1 MRFTTMVLLAALLGI
16 AGGPACKKKASD
28 QGGGG
33 TPAGASDAGGAAA
46 GGDLEQGEAPQAGLV
61 DRSIDPGG
69 ARPGGTGTPPPV
81 PPPPPPPADGP
92 APAGE
97 VPRTLPC
104 PPGQQAWEPTTPD
117 PEGGNF
123 TLDEALAGLPGTGAV
138 VATIETSFGPVTCRL
153 AGDLVPVAVA
163 NFVGLA
169 RGLRPWWDPCRATWV
184 REPYYDGLM
193 WHRVIPTFMAQGGDP
208 WGDGSGGPGY
218 TFANE
223 QRPEL
228 LHDRPGTLAYANA
241 GRDTNGSQFYI
252 TVGRRPQLDGGYV
265 VFGYCDN
272 VGVIEQI
279 VAVKRDVNDKPLQPV
294 LIRKV
299 TIAREG

>member
-1 MRFTTMVLLAALLGI
+1 
-16 AGGPACKKKASD
+16 
-28 QGGGG
+28 
-33 TPAGASDAGGAAA
+33 
-46 GGDLEQGEAPQAGLV
+46 
-61 DRSIDPGG
+61 
-69 ARPGGTGTPPPV
+69 
-81 PPPPPPPADGP
+81 
-92 APAGE
+92 
-97 VPRTLPC
+97 
-104 PPGQQAWEPTTPD
+104 
-117 PEGGNF
+117 
-123 TLDEALAGLPGTGAV
+123 
-138 VATIETSFGPVTCRL
+138 
-153 AGDLVPVAVA
+153 
-163 NFVGLA
+163 
-169 RGLRPWWDPCRATWV
+169 
-184 REPYYDGLM
+184 M